1 MPATVI
7 ILVLLA
13 ALLHASWNFLVKQAD
28 DKHLGMSAVVVGH
41 TPFAAAALLY
51 APFPGIDSLPYILI
65 GASLHTGYQLF
76 LLNAYRFGDLSR
88 VYPLARG
95 VAPMIVACISVI
107 VLGVRLSGVDLSA
120 IVAIGVGI
128 ASLCAV
134 RGQDSL
140 YSTRAGFLA
149 IITGA
154 FIAAYSLVDGIG
166 ARKAGTALGFYGC
179 LSLCNAVVYGT
190 IMNLSRP
197 GLIRKMVWRNWR
209 LVLTAGGA
217 SFCAYA
223 LVTWGF
229 TLAPIALVA
238 ALRETSIIFA
248 LLFGA
253 VFLREGFDALKIW
266 ATVLTIL
273 GVVALR
279 IGG

>member
-1 MPATVI
+1 MSATVM

-13 ALLHASWNFLVKQAD
+13 ALLHASWNFFVKQAD

-51 APFPGIDSLPYILI
+51 APIPGIDSLPYILI
-65 GASLHTGYQLF
+65 GATLHTGYQLF
-76 LLNAYRFGDLSR
+76 LLNSYRFGDLSQ

-107 VLGVRLSGVDLSA
+107 VLGVKLSGIDLSA
-120 IVAIGVGI
+120 IAGIGVGI
-128 ASLCAV
+128 ASLCDV
-134 RGQDSL
+134 RSRDSQ
-140 YSTRAGFLA
+140 YGARAGFLA

-166 ARKAGTALGFYGC
+166 ARKAGTALGFYGW

-190 IMNLSRP
+190 IMSLSRP
-197 GLIRKMVWRNWR
+197 GLIRKMVCRDWR
-209 LVLTAGGA
+209 LVLMAGGA

-253 VFLREGFDALKIW
+253 IFLREGFGALKIW

-279 IGG
+279 IDG